1 VTGYVLRR
9 VGQAAVVTF
18 FVSVIVF
25 LLLHALPG
33 GLVRAQLGPR
43 ATPFEVR
50 SLEKQEGL
58 LKPLVVQYG
67 IWAWHALQGNLG
79 YSYKLNQSVG
89 SLLGE
94 YLPRTLILVGCS
106 LVVSVLIAV
115 PVGLWQGRRRNRVDD
130 HALNTVLM
138 IFYAMPTFLL
148 GVVLIVVLSLDLPAF
163 PSTAAAYGESPMVD
177 AAVLILPVLALT
189 LGNIAYFSRYM
200 RSATIDSMLEDYVR
214 TARAKGASP
223 TRVLFRH
230 VLRNSV
236 LSTVTLVGLSIPYVL
251 SGALV
256 IEELF
261 DFPGIG
267 LLFWNASQ
275 DRDYPILLG
284 IVLVVTVA
292 TVIGNLAADLAYAAI
307 DPRVRY
313 GS

>member
-1 VTGYVLRR
+1 MTGYVLRR